1 MTHEMIPGPS
11 GRAVPCLH
19 TLTGSEKIVC
29 VAAHGFC
36 SSKESPTTSM
46 LLAALPAR
54 GVGVLAFDF
63 PAHGES
69 PAGGEFLR
77 IGNCLC
83 DLAAAEAR
91 AIELSPAA
99 EIVYFSS
106 SFGAYINLIYLAT
119 RPHAGHKSFLRSAA
133 VDMPGLFSHPT
144 AEETARLARD
154 GHLMLDDGC
163 ARPLKIT
170 PGFLS
175 DLAAH
180 NVFTLYRTGEAAVR
194 MVHGGA
200 DETAPVGD
208 AERFARQFG
217 ARLTVIPGGD
227 HRLSLP
233 GMPET
238 VLRLAEEFY
247 LSSEE

>member
-1 MTHEMIPGPS
+1 MIPGKS

-19 TLTGSEKIVC
+19 TLTGTGKEKIVC
-29 VAAHGFC
+29 VAAHGFG

-46 LLAALPAR
+46 LLEALPAR
-54 GVGVLAFDF
+54 GIGVIAFDF

-69 PAGGEFLR
+69 PVDGDALR

-91 AIELSPAA
+91 AKELAPEADV
-99 EIVYFSS
+99 VYFSS

-119 RPHAGHKSFLRSAA
+119 RPHAGRRSFLRSAA

-144 AEETARLARD
+144 AEESARLARD
-154 GHLMLDDGC
+154 GYLMLDEGYT
-163 ARPLKIT
+163 RPLKIT
-170 PGFLS
+170 PAFLS

-180 NVFTLYRTGEAAVR
+180 NVFRLYRAGEAEVR

-200 DETAPVGD
+200 DETASVKD

-217 ARLTVIPGGD
+217 AELTVIPGGD

-247 LSSEE
+247 LSAAR